1 MISRKIDSEGRL
13 VTKRL
18 HVVYQ
23 EVPAFIRAII
33 GNVASYA
40 GEESIVDP
48 KNKTLTLRTKN
59 LTLNSIALCDELCL
73 YTPLDGD
80 SSKTHYT
87 KSIHVHG
94 WLFGF
99 LNNQIENWC
108 VDVDKKNR
116 GNGIAV
122 MDDIIESFSS
132 FMIPSVNQL

>member
-1 MISRKIDSEGRL
+1 M
-13 VTKRL
+13 
-18 HVVYQ
+18 
-23 EVPAFIRAII
+23 
-33 GNVASYA
+33 
-40 GEESIVDP
+40 DP
-48 KNKTLTLRTKN
+48 KNKILTLRTKN

-73 YTPLDGD
+73 YTPLAGD
-80 SSKTHYT
+80 SSKTNYT

-132 FMIPSVNQL
+132 FMIPNVNQL